1 MIKVT
6 HLTKKY
12 GDYTAVNDIS
22 FEIENGHVYGFLGP
36 NGAGKSSTMNMI
48 TGYLAP
54 TKGTILVNDISM
66 MKQPEKA
73 KGFIGYLPETP
84 PLYQDMT
91 VMEYLKFAA
100 ELKGVP
106 KYDRLDHI
114 KKIIEQVKLEDK
126 EDRLIKNLSKGYKQR
141 VGLAQAL
148 LSDPEIIVLDEPTV
162 GLDPK
167 QIVEIRDLIKKLGKE
182 HTVILSTHILSEVSA
197 VCDRVII
204 ISGGKIAADDDI
216 DHLVEKYN
224 EKQILTLVVKGSSSR
239 AEKVLDKIEGIE
251 EKAVLKENTN
261 FCTISIT
268 AKPGKDIREEISVTC
283 SGSGLTILEL
293 NAHNISFEDVYLKLT
308 SEDYNDNEPGEGRLE
323 FIVNES
329 GEVQAEHISN
339 ESEEGQEE

>member
-12 GDYTAVNDIS
+12 GEYTAVNDIS

-36 NGAGKSSTMNMI
+36 NGAGKSSTMNML

-54 TKGTILVNDISM
+54 TKGTILINDISM

-106 KYDRLDHI
+106 KYDRSDHI

-126 EDRLIKNLSKGYKQR
+126 EEKLIKNLSKGYKQR

-167 QIVEIRDLIKKLGKE
+167 QIVEIRNLIKRLGKE

-224 EKQILTLVVKGSSSR
+224 EKQILTLVVKGSSSS
-239 AEKVLDKIEGIE
+239 AEKILDKIEDIE

-261 FCTISIT
+261 SCTISII
-268 AKPGKDIREEISVTC
+268 AKPGKDIREEISVAC
-283 SGSGLTILEL
+283 SGNGMTILEL
-293 NAHNISFEDVYLKLT
+293 NVHNISFEDVYLKLT
-308 SEDYNDNEPGEGRLE
+308 SEEYAGTASEEVKADHAVNEP
-323 FIVNES
+323 
-329 GEVQAEHISN
+329 
-339 ESEEGQEE
+339 EEGQED